1 MFCRVEQWRPVRD
14 AKGWTGTHHVTYEL
28 DLPDGRVL
36 RTRISHPVDRSDYG
50 PSLWR
55 HILRDQLQV
64 DDAVFW
70 SCVQDGIKPDRGAP
84 TPPSETLPAE
94 LVHML
99 ISRVRL
105 SESDVATM
113 SRADAIAR
121 LQRYWSEGS

>member
-1 MFCRVEQWRPVRD
+1 
-14 AKGWTGTHHVTYEL
+14 
-28 DLPDGRVL
+28 
-36 RTRISHPVDRSDYG
+36 
-50 PSLWR
+50 
-55 HILRDQLQV
+55 
-64 DDAVFW
+64 
-70 SCVQDGIKPDRGAP
+70 VQDGIKPDRGAP